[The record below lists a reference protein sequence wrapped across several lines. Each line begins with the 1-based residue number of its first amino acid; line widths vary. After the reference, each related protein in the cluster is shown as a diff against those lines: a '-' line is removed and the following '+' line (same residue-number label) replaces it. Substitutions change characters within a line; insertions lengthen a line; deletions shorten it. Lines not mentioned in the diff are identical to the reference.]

1 MSTTTGESRYSG
13 GYMRVSE
20 TLSRWAIGVVIA
32 ASIAGA
38 ALALAGAQTP
48 ARLPLALLFL
58 LAVPGLAV
66 FSLFRGFDVLGRVVI
81 AGSAALVIDMAIA
94 ELMIATGTWSPRLGI
109 ALVALVSAVI
119 AATRMLIATRSD
131 PRPATSDGGAISG
144 NSRR

>member
-1 MSTTTGESRYSG
+1 
-13 GYMRVSE
+13 MRAGE
-20 TLSRWAIGVVIA
+20 TLSRWVISAVIA

-38 ALALAGAQTP
+38 ALAVTGAQTP

-66 FSLFRGFDVLGRVVI
+66 ATLFRGVDVLGRVVI

-94 ELMIATGTWSPRLGI
+94 ESMIATGTWSLSLGI

-119 AATRMLIATRSD
+119 AATRMLIARRPD
-131 PRPATSDGGAISG
+131 RRPASSGGAVTSG
-144 NSRR
+144 HSRR